1 MEATVDGNLPLEEQ
15 RRSISGTEQAGPYL
29 LVNLAKGDPKP
40 QNNVSFVDAPL
51 GQPIPDLVLIEVKP
65 TDSIDVVSAGQKAQ
79 GKKLICCN
87 AAFVGGKETKV
98 AAFR

>member
-1 MEATVDGNLPLEEQ
+1 VSL
-15 RRSISGTEQAGPYL
+15 R
-29 LVNLAKGDPKP
+29 KGDPRP

-51 GQPIPDLVLIEVKP
+51 GQAIPNLVLVEVKP
-65 TDSIDVVSAGQKAQ
+65 TDSLEGIKSSQI

-87 AAFVGGKETKV
+87 EAFVGGRETKV